1 MCYRYRAV
9 RVVSEVKPEEVSGI
23 SIEGDLIVFAE
34 AGHKGAKIFL
44 LFAEYERVV
53 DVYEDV
59 GGLNRGDAIKE
70 AVVRGHEE
78 SFGKES
84 SLVVEVEETS
94 GVGQVIEGV
103 GYSEFLVGIQAA

>member
-44 LFAEYERVV
+44 LFAEYERVARRRI
-53 DVYEDV
+53 
-59 GGLNRGDAIKE
+59 RGC
-70 AVVRGHEE
+70 RW
-78 SFGKES
+78 SR
-84 SLVVEVEETS
+84 S
-94 GVGQVIEGV
+94 G
-103 GYSEFLVGIQAA
+103 